1 MGKAQLLDGGT
12 VRLGGVGTP
21 YYYTGVSLFY
31 AESTAGGCVPPGVA
45 HPRWRQTQVQASPNV
60 FHDSGHRRPVS
71 YAFHISIP
79 GFGHRGPLSVCTC
92 GIRALGFGQML
103 MVLSRVTQP
112 TTPPSLRA
120 NCLKPNILGLSW
132 SLACCSIQA
141 WLFKQ
146 HF

>member
-21 YYYTGVSLFY
+21 YYYTRCITVLCREHCRRVCATWRGSPQVAANTS
-31 AESTAGGCVPPGVA
+31 PGF
-45 HPRWRQTQVQASPNV
+45 TKC

-103 MVLSRVTQP
+103 MVLSRLTQP
-112 TTPPSLRA
+112 TTPSQFTTKLPQTKYFGSL
-120 NCLKPNILGLSW
+120 LVLDYNIQILL
-132 SLACCSIQA
+132 L
-141 WLFKQ
+141 KQ
-146 HF
+146 HL